1 MKENSMAIVQLIII
15 SITCVIFIGR
25 LFFGFFKRFSPLK
38 QDYKNHTNENSANS
52 ASTTNPP
59 DFKRQGSILNRKT
72 QMLKNKFF
80 PTISHES
87 TVADDELI
95 SVCI

>member
-25 LFFGFFKRFSPLK
+25 LFFGFFKRFSPIK
-38 QDYKNHTNENSANS
+38 QDYKNHRNENSANS
-52 ASTTNPP
+52 PSTNPP
-59 DFKRQGSILNRKT
+59 DLKRQGSILNRKT

-80 PTISHES
+80 PAISHES
-87 TVADDELI
+87 TIADDELI